1 MLNKL
6 INKQLFEIKQDYKL
20 NYSRSSSYF
29 KLEDEKDSITVI
41 FITNGIYVLVINVN
55 DNIEYL
61 DKLFDVQ
68 ILYLLYI
75 LKDKLKSH
83 SFSNALKEMYRAYK
97 KIQEIKK
104 ELKSDENSTN

>member
-29 KLEDEKDSITVI
+29 KLEDGKDSITVI
-41 FITNGIYVLVINVN
+41 FITNGIYTLVINVN

-83 SFSNALKEMYRAYK
+83 SFSNALKEILREYK
-97 KIQEIKK
+97 KIKETIGEI
-104 ELKSDENSTN
+104 SNENSTN